1 MSLKSNDLDS
11 STTAGPCETAA
22 ATVALAM
29 WSRPDPIALL
39 RALRRRW
46 GIALAVGLCL
56 AAVAMTVT
64 WLTWPSQY
72 TSFALLRV
80 AAAAPRLVFDTAD
93 SKVGGDFATYQ
104 RTQVQLI
111 KSRFVLN
118 AALRRPGVADFE
130 SVRQQK
136 DPVKWLG
143 DQVNVE
149 YPGGSEI
156 LRISMSGDVPSDI
169 ATLVNAVQEAYLQEI
184 VNKERDQRL
193 ARLNELESIY
203 SGSEEKVRSK
213 RSTYRQLARTLGTS
227 DSQALTHKQQMA
239 LEHFSQLKAE
249 QTRLRFDRMRLQ
261 VRLSAMKNGS
271 QPANELEIPA
281 ALIDA
286 QVEVEPVVQRDL
298 QRVNQLKQLIARYEM
313 LAVDKNTAA
322 IATHRAELESTEKSL
337 AEHRVEL
344 RPMVAE
350 QLRTRVRGDL
360 QLTAVEMERQ
370 IGSLAEQE
378 KLLQEDID
386 RYGADVEKIGTSSSD
401 LELLRTEI
409 NQMDGIANR
418 IGAEMEALRVE
429 LQSPPRIT
437 LLQSAEPP
445 QTKDRSRR
453 FKAVG
458 LAAIGSLGLVGFIV
472 AFVEF
477 AKRTVH
483 SANEVLSVLGIRIV
497 GTLPALSQL
506 SRGVLARWRRTANV
520 NENDLMIESV
530 DGVRTMVL
538 HDAGVANFNVVQI
551 TSAVSGEGKT
561 TLACN
566 LANSLARAGR
576 RTLLVDCDLRRPTVH
591 KLCELPLGPGFA
603 EVLRGEAGLDQ
614 VIRLATNDGLH
625 VITAGSG
632 DRTAVQS
639 LANGELRRIFDALRS
654 EYDFIVVDSCP
665 VLPVADSLAVARHVD
680 AVIVAVMTNVSKL
693 PLVHVTCA
701 RLASI
706 GVRLLG
712 AVVSGGRGD
721 LDGYGYGY
729 GYGYTGAGTQ
739 PELKAAELAG
749 VAGASQ
755 T

>member
-1 MSLKSNDLDS
+1 L
-11 STTAGPCETAA
+11 
-22 ATVALAM
+22 AL

-46 GIALAVGLCL
+46 QLALAIGLVL
-56 AAVAMTVT
+56 AGVAMTVT
-64 WLTWPSQY
+64 WFMWPSKY
-72 TSFALLRV
+72 TAFALLRV
-80 AAAAPRLVFDTAD
+80 AAAPPRLVFDTAD

-130 SVRQQK
+130 SIRQQK
-136 DPVKWLG
+136 DPVNWLG
-143 DQVNVE
+143 EQIAVE

-156 LRISMSGDVPSDI
+156 LRISMSGDVPSEI

-184 VNKERDQRL
+184 VHKERDQRL
-193 ARLNELESIY
+193 TRLNELESIY

-261 VRLSAMKNGS
+261 VRLSAMKTGV
-271 QPANELEIPA
+271 QPADDLAIPD

-286 QVEVEPVVQRDL
+286 HVQLDPVVQRNV
-298 QRVNQLKQLIARYEM
+298 QRVSQLKQLIARYEM
-313 LAVDKNTAA
+313 VAVDKNTTA
-322 IATHRAELESTEKSL
+322 IATHRAELESTQKAL
-337 AEHRVEL
+337 ADRCVEL
-344 RPMVAE
+344 RPTVAD
-350 QLRTRVRGDL
+350 QLRTKVRGDF
-360 QLTAVEMERQ
+360 QLTAVEMEQQ
-370 IGSLAEQE
+370 IASLAEQE

-437 LLQSAEPP
+437 LLQTAEPP
-445 QTKDRSRR
+445 QTKDRSRKL
-453 FKAVG
+453 KAVG
-458 LAAIGSLGLVGFIV
+458 LAGVGSLALVAFVV

-483 SANEVLSVLGIRIV
+483 SAHEVAGILGVRIV
-497 GTLPALSQL
+497 GTLPLLSQFT
-506 SRGVLARWRRTANV
+506 RGFFARWKTTPAV
-520 NENDLMIESV
+520 DENDLMLESV
-530 DGVRTMVL
+530 DGVRAMLL
-538 HDAGVANFNVVQI
+538 HDASVESFRVVLI

-566 LANSLARAGR
+566 LANSLVRAGR
-576 RTLLVDCDLRRPTVH
+576 RTLLIDCDLRRPTVH
-591 KLCELPLGPGFA
+591 QLCELPLQPGFA
-603 EVLRGEAGLDQ
+603 EVLRGQAGLDQ
-614 VIRLATNDGLH
+614 VIRLATDDGLH
-625 VITAGSG
+625 VICAGAG
-632 DRTAVQS
+632 DRVSVQA
-639 LANGELRRIFDALRS
+639 LNHAIKKILDALRP
-654 EYDFIVVDSCP
+654 EYDFIIVDSCP

-680 AVIVAVMTNVSKL
+680 AAIIAVMGNVSKL
-693 PLVHVTCA
+693 PLVHATCS
-701 RLASI
+701 RLHSI

-721 LDGYGYGY
+721 LNGYGYGY
-729 GYGYTGAGTQ
+729 GYGYAAATTR
-739 PELKAAELAG
+739 PEPKAVELAG
-749 VAGASQ
+749 ATADTNQS
-755 T
+755 